1 MPSPRRLALPILA
14 LSAALTLAGCAAGSD
29 DPGAGGVRVVASTNV
44 YGQIVEQIG
53 GDRVSVTSIIGT
65 GAQDPHSYE
74 ATARDQLAV
83 QRAQLIVE
91 NGGGYDPFID
101 SLVAAAG
108 GDPLMITAVEFAPGW
123 PGESADHDDDVDH
136 DDAHADDAH
145 DDSDHDDS
153 DHADH
158 DDSDHADHDDS
169 DHADDDHDGHGHV
182 EGFNE
187 HVWFDPATM
196 ILLSEQ
202 IAADLTELD
211 PAGAAEFTANA
222 ATLVAELEGVQTQL
236 ATIATEHAGE
246 GVFLTEPLAGY
257 LIDAAEL
264 VDVAPAGFSEAV
276 EAGRDVSP
284 STLLASIRVIE
295 SGAARAVLLNGQT
308 GGAET
313 KRIMDAAA
321 NAGIP
326 VVPFTETLPETLTDT
341 AADNAS
347 GAGTPTTYAEWM
359 SDNVERLAA
368 ALGA

>member
-1 MPSPRRLALPILA
+1 MPSRRRLALPILA
-14 LSAALTLAGCAAGSD
+14 LSAVLALAGCAAEPD
-29 DPGAGGVRVVASTNV
+29 APGAGVVQVVASTNV

-74 ATARDQLAV
+74 ATARDHLAV

-101 SLVAAAG
+101 SLVDAAG
-108 GDPLMITAVEFAPGW
+108 GDPIVITAVDFAPGW
-123 PGESADHDDDVDH
+123 PAESDDHDDT
-136 DDAHADDAH
+136 AH
-145 DDSDHDDS
+145 DGD

-158 DDSDHADHDDS
+158 EEDV
-169 DHADDDHDGHGHV
+169 ADDDGHDDHGHV

-196 ILLSEQ
+196 ILLREQ
-202 IAADLTELD
+202 IAADLAELD
-211 PAGAAEFTANA
+211 PAGADEFAANA
-222 ATLVAELEGVQTQL
+222 AVLVTELEGVQAQL
-236 ATIATEHAGE
+236 ATIAAEHAGE

-257 LIDAAEL
+257 LIDAAGL
-264 VDVAPAGFSEAV
+264 VDVAPAGFAEAV

-284 STLLASIRVIE
+284 ATLLASMRVIE
-295 SGAARAVLLNGQT
+295 SGAARAVRLNGQT
-308 GGAET
+308 AGAET

-321 NAGIP
+321 AAGVP
-326 VVPFTETLPETLTDT
+326 VVPFTETLPETLD
-341 AADNAS
+341 DNAG
-347 GAGTPTTYAEWM
+347 GAGSPTTYAEWM

>member
-1 MPSPRRLALPILA
+1 MPSRRRLVLPILA
-14 LSAALTLAGCAAGSD
+14 LSAVLALAGCAAEPD
-29 DPGAGGVRVVASTNV
+29 APGAGVVQVVASTNV

-74 ATARDQLAV
+74 ATARDHLAV

-101 SLVAAAG
+101 SLVDAAG
-108 GDPLMITAVEFAPGW
+108 GDPIVITAVDFAPGW
-123 PGESADHDDDVDH
+123 PAESD
-136 DDAHADDAH
+136 
-145 DDSDHDDS
+145 DHDDS
-153 DHADH
+153 AHDGDDHADH
-158 DDSDHADHDDS
+158 EEDV
-169 DHADDDHDGHGHV
+169 ADDDGHDDHGHV

-202 IAADLTELD
+202 IAADLAVLD
-211 PAGAAEFTANA
+211 PAGADEFAANA
-222 ATLVAELEGVQTQL
+222 AVLVTELEGVQAQL
-236 ATIATEHAGE
+236 ATIAAEHAGE

-257 LIDAAEL
+257 LIDAAGL
-264 VDVAPAGFSEAV
+264 VDVAPAGFAEAV

-284 STLLASIRVIE
+284 ATLLASMRVIE

-308 GGAET
+308 AGAET

-321 NAGIP
+321 AAGVP
-326 VVPFTETLPETLTDT
+326 VVPFTETLPETLD
-341 AADNAS
+341 DNS
-347 GAGTPTTYAEWM
+347 GGAGSSTTYAEWM

>member
-1 MPSPRRLALPILA
+1 MPSRRRLALPILA
-14 LSAALTLAGCAAGSD
+14 LSAVLALAGCAAEPD
-29 DPGAGGVRVVASTNV
+29 APGAGVVQVVASTNV

-74 ATARDQLAV
+74 ATARDHLAV
-83 QRAQLIVE
+83 QRAQLVVE

-101 SLVAAAG
+101 SLLDAAG
-108 GDPLMITAVEFAPGW
+108 SDAIVITAVDFAPGW
-123 PGESADHDDDVDH
+123 PGEGADDHGTDDHATEDHSAGDHAATEDADDEHDD
-136 DDAHADDAH
+136 
-145 DDSDHDDS
+145 
-153 DHADH
+153 
-158 DDSDHADHDDS
+158 
-169 DHADDDHDGHGHV
+169 HGHV

-202 IAADLTELD
+202 IAADLAELD
-211 PAGAAEFTANA
+211 PAGADEFAANA
-222 ATLVAELEGVQTQL
+222 AVLVTELEGVQAQL
-236 ATIATEHAGE
+236 ATIAAEHAGE

-257 LIDAAEL
+257 LIDAAGL
-264 VDVAPAGFSEAV
+264 VDVAPAGFAEAV

-284 STLLASIRVIE
+284 ATLLASMRVIE

-308 GGAET
+308 AGAET

-321 NAGIP
+321 AAGVP
-326 VVPFTETLPETLTDT
+326 VVPFTETLPETLD
-341 AADNAS
+341 DNS
-347 GAGTPTTYAEWM
+347 GGAGSSTTYAEWM